1 MTRTI
6 ETVIKSLRSL
16 LLLLLISACSSPAP
30 TLSPLSSDAVILAYG
45 DSLTYGS
52 GANSETESYPA
63 VLEQLSGRTVINKG
77 IPGETTGEG
86 LKRLSSVLLQHQ
98 PDLVI
103 LCHGGNDILRR
114 VDKTLL
120 ASNLEQM
127 VKTIKANG
135 AEVVIIGVPMFNF
148 GLTVPK
154 LYPDLAEKYQLA
166 NDMMLLAD
174 IVSQPDLKSD
184 QIHPNADGYRI
195 FGQRIFKLLQQA
207 GAV

>member
-1 MTRTI
+1 M
-6 ETVIKSLRSL
+6 IKSIDTVAKVLSSFFL
-16 LLLLLISACSSPAP
+16 LLFISACSSSAP
-30 TLSPLSSDAVILAYG
+30 TLSPLTQDAVILAFG
-45 DSLTYGS
+45 DSLTYGT
-52 GANSETESYPA
+52 GANKTQSYPA
-63 VLEQLSGRTVINKG
+63 VLEQLTGLTVINKG

-114 VDKTLL
+114 LDKTQL

-127 VKTIKANG
+127 VKTIKASG
-135 AEVVIIGVPMFNF
+135 ADVVIVGVPMFNF
-148 GLTVPK
+148 GLAVPK

-174 IVSQPDLKSD
+174 IISQPSLKSD
-184 QIHPNADGYRI
+184 QIHPNAEGYLI

-207 GAV
+207 GAI